1 MAESVLQIV
10 VIVFMMF
17 LCALCLFAVV
27 VIVRDIVHES
37 AETRRLR
44 ILEAKDEAKKAV
56 ETRTE
61 VAEPVAEKAEAPT
74 VEEPRA
80 CKTDEKAEPVGDGE
94 ALATEK
100 TAEDVTATAVSE
112 EPIGEHVEEVVEEV
126 AEETAEAE
134 IAATE
139 VDENAV
145 SFSRVSLTIEEKYAT
160 FSTEYKRFFDDI
172 IKHTLSKEGVKEFKK
187 PSSYDYKIGAY
198 KVLRLTIKRGEI
210 TCEFHFID
218 NDFNTYAGES
228 DVKIKQSATVVRVLE
243 PSAVGVVKDGVDLV
257 CKQIAEDKER
267 KKALAL
273 AKRREKR
280 RLAKGGAATTE
291 KEHSEKSTEPI
302 IESTVTTT
310 AEGGEG

>member
-44 ILEAKDEAKKAV
+44 IFETQGSEKKEVVEVRSEVLEPVAVKSEAVAIEAPKACV
-56 ETRTE
+56 PEER
-61 VAEPVAEKAEAPT
+61 AEPV
-74 VEEPRA
+74 EE
-80 CKTDEKAEPVGDGE
+80 GE
-94 ALATEK
+94 ALSAK
-100 TAEDVTATAVSE
+100 TVVPDEVEDL
-112 EPIGEHVEEVVEEV
+112 G
-126 AEETAEAE
+126 EETYAVGSEAE
-134 IAATE
+134 LATTE
-139 VDENAV
+139 IDENAV

-172 IKHTLSKEGVKEFKK
+172 IKHVLAKEGVKEFKK

-210 TCEFHFID
+210 TCEFRFID
-218 NDFNTYAGES
+218 NDFNSYAGES

-243 PSAVGVVKDGVDLV
+243 PSAVGVVKDGIDLV

-280 RLAKGGAATTE
+280 RLAKGVAATAAPHVTRASAVASDSADVTDTE
-291 KEHSEKSTEPI
+291 
-302 IESTVTTT
+302 
-310 AEGGEG
+310 G

>member
-44 ILEAKDEAKKAV
+44 IREAKDEAKKV
-56 ETRTE
+56 VDTRAE
-61 VAEPVAEKAEAPT
+61 VPEPVAEKVEVPV
-74 VEEPRA
+74 VEEPKV
-80 CKTDEKAEPVGDGE
+80 CKTEEKAEPVEDGE
-94 ALATEK
+94 ALAAEK

-112 EPIGEHVEEVVEEV
+112 EPVEETVEETV
-126 AEETAEAE
+126 AETAEAE

-280 RLAKGGAATTE
+280 RLAKGGTTATE
-291 KEHSEKSTEPI
+291 KEHSEKSIDPT

-310 AEGGEG
+310 AEEREG

>member
-44 ILEAKDEAKKAV
+44 IRETKDEANKAAV
-56 ETRTE
+56 DTRAE
-61 VAEPVAEKAEAPT
+61 VPEPVAEKAVEPV
-74 VEEPRA
+74 VEEPKA
-80 CKTDEKAEPVGDGE
+80 CKPEENAEPVEDGE
-94 ALATEK
+94 ALAS
-100 TAEDVTATAVSE
+100 EDVTATAVAE
-112 EPIGEHVEEVVEEV
+112 EPIEDLVEEIV
-126 AEETAEAE
+126 AETAEAE

-145 SFSRVSLTIEEKYAT
+145 SFSRVSLTMEEKYAT

-172 IKHTLSKEGVKEFKK
+172 IRHTLSKEGVKEFKK
-187 PSSYDYKIGAY
+187 PSSYDYKIGVY

-218 NDFNTYAGES
+218 NDFNAYAGES

-280 RLAKGGAATTE
+280 RLAKGGSETTE
-291 KEHSEKSTEPI
+291 RAHGAKTTEPTV
-302 IESTVTTT
+302 ESTVTTA
-310 AEGGEG
+310 AEESES